1 MTTRRDHRQA
11 AIKIQTTTN
20 FHTCLGPGPA
30 IMSLLFSIGH
40 LSKYLMK
47 NLIKWDHRSRL
58 APLPHYHCCYISRY
72 M

>member
-20 FHTCLGPGPA
+20 FHTCLVPRPA

-47 NLIKWDHRSRL
+47 NLIKWDHHQS
-58 APLPHYHCCYISRY
+58 ITVGEI
-72 M
+72 